1 MSTSQLHS
9 SRRRHGL
16 VAKLPVLLLA
26 SCLQVGCVT
35 AHSFVS
41 SIHINGLAY
50 SGFWPL
56 PPAESDSN
64 TKSVGWTT
72 TVYDQGYVNQTGF
85 SVPASVIASGGNS
98 TTVPVENE
106 DDVEITCHRGSRSTA
121 YHAPVEAGSQIHVQ
135 WNGWPISH
143 KGPVMSYLAF
153 CGDSSPASSSSSN
166 NDTSTNGTTNIRGC
180 DAVRKSDLSFFK
192 IEEVGLVNTTT
203 TTTSTTADNSTTP
216 QPTDLAEM
224 TWASDLLIANNNSWI
239 VSLPERLRPGFY
251 VLRHEVVALH
261 NASRVVGAQAYPQ
274 CLNLMITEPSSTA
287 ASASRRRGEGG
298 GHILPKGVKGSA
310 LYDAQGRDKASFDL
324 DIYAPFEGEQISS
337 GGRAADGLAN
347 RTYSIPGPGVALW
360 GKNVTLSHPVP
371 TAAGT
376 PVVAPRK

>member
-1 MSTSQLHS
+1 MSTSSLPS
-9 SRRRHGL
+9 SRRRGGL
-16 VAKLPVLLLA
+16 VAKLPVLLLV
-26 SCLQVGCVT
+26 SCLQVGSVT

-56 PPAESDSN
+56 PPAESDPN
-64 TKSVGWTT
+64 TKSVGWIT

-85 SVPASVIASGGNS
+85 SVPAAVIAGGSNNAAN
-98 TTVPVENE
+98 VPVKDE
-106 DDVEITCHRGSRSTA
+106 DDLEITCHRGSRSTA
-121 YHAPVEAGSQIHVQ
+121 YHAPAEAGSQIHVQ

-153 CGDSSPASSSSSN
+153 CGDSGPASN
-166 NDTSTNGTTNIRGC
+166 NNNTNANGTTNVRGC

-192 IEEVGLVNTTT
+192 IEEAGLVNTTT
-203 TTTSTTADNSTTP
+203 ADNSTAP

-274 CLNLMITEPSSTA
+274 CLNLMITEPSSTV
-287 ASASRRRGEGG
+287 ASAGRRRGEGG
-298 GHILPKGVKGSA
+298 GYILPKGVKGSA
-310 LYDAQGRDKASFDL
+310 LYDAQGRDRASFDL
-324 DIYAPFEGEQISS
+324 DIYAPFEGEQTSS
-337 GGRAADGLAN
+337 GGQAADGLAN
-347 RTYSIPGPGVALW
+347 RTYPIPGPGVALW

-376 PVVAPRK
+376 PVVAPKK